1 MYTYMNISARVKH
14 IRPHTGLKKKK
25 DWSHIYYNIFH
36 ENEKKKKIFINWD
49 TLMYLEIFIC
59 YKNYLQQK
67 LYAIYLY
74 CIYSIEYL
82 IVV

>member
-36 ENEKKKKIFINWD
+36 ENEKKKKNFYKLRYINVFGNF
-49 TLMYLEIFIC
+49 YL
-59 YKNYLQQK
+59 L
-67 LYAIYLY
+67 
-74 CIYSIEYL
+74 
-82 IVV
+82 